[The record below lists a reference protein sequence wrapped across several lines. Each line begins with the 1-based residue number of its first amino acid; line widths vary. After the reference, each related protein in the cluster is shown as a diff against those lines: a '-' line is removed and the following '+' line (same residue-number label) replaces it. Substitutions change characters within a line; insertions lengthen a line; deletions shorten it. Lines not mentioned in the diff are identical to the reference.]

1 MIIFPAIDLRG
12 GNCVRLYKGDFK
24 QETIF
29 SDKPWEMALKWQ
41 QAGAKYLHLVDLDGA
56 LAGKPVN
63 TEVIRKIVS
72 TLQIPVQLGGG
83 LRNEASL
90 EAAFELGITRVIL
103 GSIAVK
109 KPEFVKEAIKKYGG
123 EKIVVGIDAKDGI
136 VAVEGWGISGQMKAV
151 DLAKAMAEVGV
162 KHIVYTDISRDGTL
176 EGVNVAATAA
186 LAKEAR
192 LSVIASG
199 GVKDLADIRA
209 LIPYE
214 QQGVEGVITGKALY
228 TGSLNLADALALVKG

>member
-41 QAGAKYLHLVDLDGA
+41 EAGAQYLHLVDLDGA

-186 LAKEAR
+186 LAKETG

-209 LIPYE
+209 LMPYE

>member
-41 QAGAKYLHLVDLDGA
+41 EAGAKYLHLVDLDGA

-186 LAKEAR
+186 LAKEAGI
-192 LSVIASG
+192 SVIASG

-209 LIPYE
+209 LMPYE